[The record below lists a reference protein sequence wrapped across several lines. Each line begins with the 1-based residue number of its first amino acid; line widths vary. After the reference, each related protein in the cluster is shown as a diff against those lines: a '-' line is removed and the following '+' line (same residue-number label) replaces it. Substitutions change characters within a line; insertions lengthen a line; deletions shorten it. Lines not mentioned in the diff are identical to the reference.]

1 MKPTNLDPTPS
12 FWSGMS
18 ITGVCV
24 QGQPEADR
32 RRHPPPQDQARGAPG
47 ICLDRISFITFL
59 MLHV

>member
-1 MKPTNLDPTPS
+1 MKPLAPTPS
-12 FWSGMS
+12 FLSEMS

-32 RRHPPPQDQARGAPG
+32 RRHPPPQDQTRGAPG
-47 ICLDRISFITFL
+47 IGFDRISFITFS